1 MKITSYTRLG
11 ASKKITAADAR
22 LVSALKNVASGF
34 HPLVDDD
41 AQVYFA
47 GAVDLACLVLG
58 FQKTGEA
65 LAELLLSAGINDGI
79 KDYNDAED
87 VDFDAYCN
95 DLMDVYR
102 DSFKGLS
109 VKKELNIYLAGL
121 DVFLSEDKEYI
132 IFKIL
137 YNSYK

>member
-1 MKITSYTRLG
+1 MKITSYTRLN
-11 ASKKITAADAR
+11 ASKKVTAADAK
-22 LVSALKNVASGF
+22 LVSALKNVASSF

-41 AQVYFA
+41 AQLYFA

-65 LAELLLSAGINDGI
+65 LAELLLSAGINNGI
-79 KDYNDAED
+79 KDFNESED
-87 VDFDAYCN
+87 VDFDAYCK

-102 DSFKGLS
+102 ESFKGLS

-121 DVFLSEDKEYI
+121 DVFLNQSKERI
-132 IFKIL
+132 IFEIL